1 MALFSA
7 TISSPSMHHLG
18 NRITSHAFR
27 SGRVNAETSRV
38 QFTPACKVRVLGLS
52 ISQSRRSVRRAN
64 AVCYAS
70 NTMCAAAETQTLTRK
85 SSAPIVAPRGKE
97 ALPMLDDSGGSGNRG
112 IGYTP
117 YYRGDGR
124 GGSGGGGGGFST
136 SGAFPWGDYWFY
148 IFLFLLR
155 FLMMNIIGEGSCVY
169 KYEDGRN
176 KPIRR
181 YV

>member
-1 MALFSA
+1 MSLSTT
-7 TISSPSMHHLG
+7 TISNLSLPEQLVG
-18 NRITSHAFR
+18 TSHEFKR
-27 SGRVNAETSRV
+27 GRVRAQTSRV
-38 QFTPACKVRVLGLS
+38 QFTPAFKGPVLGLC
-52 ISQSRRSVRRAN
+52 ISQSRRSVGRVN

-70 NTMCAAAETQTLTRK
+70 YTRCAAAETQTLTRK
-85 SSAPIVAPRGKE
+85 SSASIVAPPGKE
-97 ALPMLDDSGGSGNRG
+97 ALPMLDDNGGSGFRG

-124 GGSGGGGGGFST
+124 GGSGGGGGGFSA

-155 FLMMNIIGEGSCVY
+155 FLIMNMIGEGSCVY